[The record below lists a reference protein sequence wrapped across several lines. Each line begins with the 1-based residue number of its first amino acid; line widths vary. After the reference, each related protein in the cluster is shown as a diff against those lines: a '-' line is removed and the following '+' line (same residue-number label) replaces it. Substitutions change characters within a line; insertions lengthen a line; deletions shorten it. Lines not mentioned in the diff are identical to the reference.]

1 MQEGGQISVGKLL
14 LGRHGKW
21 VGNSEG
27 VVKEGVGKNAELGC
41 FRKGRGEVK

>member
-1 MQEGGQISVGKLL
+1 MKVNIREAR
-14 LGRHGKW
+14 RHGKW
-21 VGNSEG
+21 VGISEG